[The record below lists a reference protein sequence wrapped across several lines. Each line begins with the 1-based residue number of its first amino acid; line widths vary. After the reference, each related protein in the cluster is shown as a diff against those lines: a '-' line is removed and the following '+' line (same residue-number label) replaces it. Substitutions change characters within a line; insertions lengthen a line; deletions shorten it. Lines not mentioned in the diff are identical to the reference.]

1 MNLKPFEYGS
11 KKKVRLPAA
20 SKTGESWKL
29 RPEEEEEKKK
39 KKKKKAATVSLT

>member
-1 MNLKPFEYGS
+1 MNLKPFENGS

-29 RPEEEEEKKK
+29 RPEEEEEEEE
-39 KKKKKAATVSLT
+39 KKKKAATVSLT